1 MKFIKSHLLKLTG
14 VPITVLIAL
23 ITVTTLVLA
32 TYTGP
37 NRSKLWYSYSY
48 ERRKCLYTGYFKP
61 PQMSSYCS
69 CTYTTYVQT
78 QNGCPT
84 TYSEAGLF
92 TNSACS
98 WLGYCSTH
106 TSISIRLDDTT
117 ETCESWQEGAS
128 TVTTSHTS
136 SSDPATVSSAI
147 NCSTTGTNN
156 WCTSPA
162 TLSISG
168 TEPLSG
174 YSIAAIEGAINGNA
188 FSCSG
193 SSCLQTF
200 GEGSNNASYWAVS
213 SYGDTSTQGAASEN
227 VDTKKPSVSI
237 EVSGTAGSNNWYT
250 SGSVT
255 GTATDPTPGSG
266 ISKIT
271 YSLDGG
277 AATTYSSPLTLAAG
291 SHTVSMTAIDNAG
304 WTNSESKTINVDL
317 LDPTISSLV
326 SGTIGSNSWYMT
338 NAILTGSASD
348 PTPGSGLDTFTISDN
363 GGAFTDFT
371 GSASLT
377 DGSHDVILRAKDIA
391 GRVSTDEKTILV
403 DTQKPSVSMDVSG
416 TPGSNG
422 WYTSANL
429 SVIATDPTPGSGI
442 SKITYALDGG
452 ATTTYSSPLA
462 LSAGTHTLSIT
473 ATDNAGWTDTESKT
487 INVDLHDPTISSLV
501 SGTVGSNSWYITDAV
516 LTGSASDPRP
526 GSGLDTFTIS
536 DNGGTYTDFTGSINL
551 ADGTHDVILRAK
563 DIAGRVSTDEKTIN
577 VDTKKPSISTTIAGK
592 LGTNSWYFDAT
603 VYSSATDPTPGSGI
617 NTFEYSLDG
626 SSWAAYSGPLALTDG
641 IHNIE
646 YRTEDEAGLTYA
658 TAQEVKVDS
667 VKPTLDANISGV
679 STDSYTYSSNAVIT
693 ASATDLTSGLDRIEY
708 KDNSG
713 SWITY
718 SSPITFTTGEHS
730 LVVRSV
736 DNAGNTS
743 DETSFVF
750 KINTGG
756 LEFTATPTHTITPTQ
771 TITPTITLTPLATPV
786 ATVGVPVTSGGAE
799 ITPTATVIPQV
810 VSTETP
816 KPFKGK
822 AKETT
827 KPLGFGI
834 LLGFVAMI
842 GITISLDPRPK
853 AWNQLDE
860 QLNIYIQLEDK
871 KKEK

>member
-1 MKFIKSHLLKLTG
+1 
-14 VPITVLIAL
+14 
-23 ITVTTLVLA
+23 
-32 TYTGP
+32 
-37 NRSKLWYSYSY
+37 
-48 ERRKCLYTGYFKP
+48 
-61 PQMSSYCS
+61 
-69 CTYTTYVQT
+69 
-78 QNGCPT
+78 
-84 TYSEAGLF
+84 
-92 TNSACS
+92 
-98 WLGYCSTH
+98 
-106 TSISIRLDDTT
+106 
-117 ETCESWQEGAS
+117 
-128 TVTTSHTS
+128 
-136 SSDPATVSSAI
+136 
-147 NCSTTGTNN
+147 
-156 WCTSPA
+156 
-162 TLSISG
+162 
-168 TEPLSG
+168 
-174 YSIAAIEGAINGNA
+174 
-188 FSCSG
+188 
-193 SSCLQTF
+193 
-200 GEGSNNASYWAVS
+200 
-213 SYGDTSTQGAASEN
+213 
-227 VDTKKPSVSI
+227 
-237 EVSGTAGSNNWYT
+237 
-250 SGSVT
+250 
-255 GTATDPTPGSG
+255 
-266 ISKIT
+266 
-271 YSLDGG
+271 
-277 AATTYSSPLTLAAG
+277 
-291 SHTVSMTAIDNAG
+291 
-304 WTNSESKTINVDL
+304 
-317 LDPTISSLV
+317 
-326 SGTIGSNSWYMT
+326 
-338 NAILTGSASD
+338 
-348 PTPGSGLDTFTISDN
+348 
-363 GGAFTDFT
+363 
-371 GSASLT
+371 
-377 DGSHDVILRAKDIA
+377 
-391 GRVSTDEKTILV
+391 
-403 DTQKPSVSMDVSG
+403 
-416 TPGSNG
+416 
-422 WYTSANL
+422 
-429 SVIATDPTPGSGI
+429 
-442 SKITYALDGG
+442 
-452 ATTTYSSPLA
+452 
-462 LSAGTHTLSIT
+462 
-473 ATDNAGWTDTESKT
+473 
-487 INVDLHDPTISSLV
+487 
-501 SGTVGSNSWYITDAV
+501 
-516 LTGSASDPRP
+516 
-526 GSGLDTFTIS
+526 
-536 DNGGTYTDFTGSINL
+536 
-551 ADGTHDVILRAK
+551 
-563 DIAGRVSTDEKTIN
+563 
-577 VDTKKPSISTTIAGK
+577 
-592 LGTNSWYFDAT
+592 
-603 VYSSATDPTPGSGI
+603 
-617 NTFEYSLDG
+617 LDG